1 MSDVLEPKA
10 RSLAIDLRDGGY
22 SVFGSYLCFWYP
34 PEFWGHGGL
43 MVRSVRGDPCELFKI
58 ELLDASGEALAY
70 TDSGSTDGIRLE
82 TANGGLCE
90 IVMHAPDVARLRT
103 SGGVQLRLV
112 SVATRPG
119 ESYAYQAGEE
129 EWRVNLPH
137 GRTHLS
143 LIPLRGQLKVDS
155 QWYVKTFTGK
165 RTKTGQPAITMVL
178 EPEARG
184 EAELQLED
192 FLTTPTHAGRS
203 QSFDECHA
211 QAREDWA
218 QWRAKAPDV
227 PPLFREAAE
236 RAMWVNYAAVVNPA
250 PHAVFRRPTMLM
262 SKNWMLQCWSWDHVF
277 NAVALSY
284 RQPELAWDQLMTLFD
299 HQGPDGALPD
309 SVGPIRLGWN
319 FCKPPV
325 HGWAVRKMLEAGL
338 PLSEEACADFYTKL
352 TRWTQWWF
360 ATRDL
365 NGDGLPEYQ
374 HGNDSGWD
382 NATVFDEG
390 VPVTTPDLQAL
401 LIVQM
406 HALAQLAERLNRPG
420 EADQWRDRADAHLAR
435 FLEHLWTGDGF
446 VSRGAFSG
454 EVQGIGG
461 DSLLNA
467 MAIIGGEYLPREIAT
482 SLAQA
487 LEPDGRFVTRFGPAT
502 ESPQSPRYVADG
514 YWRGPIWGSETV
526 LLIDGLARAGWRE
539 QAAEIARRYCEMC
552 RGSLCFAENYNA
564 TTGEPLRD
572 RAYTWG
578 SSAFLILAHEFLR

>member
-1 MSDVLEPKA
+1 MSDLLEPAA

-34 PEFWGHGGL
+34 PDFWGHDGL
-43 MVRSVRGDPCELFKI
+43 MLRSVRGDPCELFQI
-58 ELLDASGEALAY
+58 DLLDASGSPQLY
-70 TDSGSTDGIRLE
+70 TDTATADGVRLE
-82 TANGGLCE
+82 TADGGWCAL
-90 IVMHAPDVARLRT
+90 VMHAPDVARLRT
-103 SGGVQLRLV
+103 GNGARLRLV
-112 SVATRPG
+112 SVARRPG
-119 ESYAYQAGEE
+119 ESYAFQAGAN

-137 GRTHLS
+137 GRTHLALS
-143 LIPLRGQLKVDS
+143 PLAGALSADS
-155 QWYVKTFTGK
+155 QWYVKTFTGGPNQ
-165 RTKTGQPAITMVL
+165 TGEPAVTLTL
-178 EPEARG
+178 EPDANG
-184 EAELQLED
+184 EAEVQLED
-192 FLTTPTHAGRS
+192 FLTTPTHVRLAL
-203 QSFDECHA
+203 SFGECQV
-211 QAREDWA
+211 QARRGWEE
-218 QWRAKAPDV
+218 WRARAPEV
-227 PPLFREAAE
+227 PALYQEAAE

-277 NAVALSY
+277 NAIALAY

-325 HGWAVRKMLEAGL
+325 HGWAVRKMLAAGL
-338 PLSEEACADFYTKL
+338 SLSAAECAAFYAKL
-352 TRWTQWWF
+352 AKWTQWWF

-401 LIVQM
+401 LIVQL
-406 HALAQLAERLNRPG
+406 HALADLAERIDCSD
-420 EADQWRDRADAHLAR
+420 EARDWRLRADTLLSR
-435 FLEHLWTGDGF
+435 FLEHLWTGNAF
-446 VSRGAFSG
+446 VSRGAFTG
-454 EVQGIGG
+454 NVQGSGG

-467 MAIIGGEYLPREIAT
+467 MAIIGGEYLPKPVAKT
-482 SLAQA
+482 LAEA
-487 LEPDGRFVTRFGPAT
+487 LQPDGRFITQFGPAT
-502 ESPQSPRYVADG
+502 ESPHSPLYVPDG

-526 LLIDGLARAGWRE
+526 LLVDGLARAGYRE
-539 QAAEIARRYCEMC
+539 QATEIARRYCELC
-552 RGSLCFAENYNA
+552 RRSLCFAENYNA